1 MTRQRLASE
10 VPPAAVKVTDFAFS
24 AAYRAQADRERMQV
38 AREEMTWSESGEVP
52 DEPVDVLLNFGCN
65 VRQTPHL
72 QREAVA
78 VFEALGVKFVAVAGK
93 RFCCGKPLSSE
104 GLHDAA
110 KDIVSGSVRRMARYQ
125 PKRAVQWCSA
135 CEMQFKDLVQPEI
148 GIAFGSGG
156 IAEFLVGR
164 LDELGDQVPWTNE
177 VKAKAIVHGHL
188 GEHVVR
194 DAHPA
199 IVMQLLD
206 RIPGVESLG
215 LAATPA
221 LDWCDNAGVKMASIG
236 TEEYLAAQAGIRDHL
251 AETGADVLVTLYH
264 SCTREL
270 TKFAAEDLPIRHYI
284 SILAEALG
292 VSMPDRFSEY
302 WRLGEARKV
311 MEASRPN
318 WESWGISEAE
328 ALELAHKYFIP
339 SYGAVAEP
347 ACSCNGACSRTGA
360 DWLSARA
367 TSARLGPLPG

>member
-1 MTRQRLASE
+1 MDIETRESDM
-10 VPPAAVKVTDFAFS
+10 PPAVPKVTDFTFPDV
-24 AAYRAQADRERMQV
+24 YRAQADRERMQI
-38 AREEMTWSESGEVP
+38 AREEMTWSESGAAP

-78 VFEALGVKFVAVAGK
+78 VFAALDVKFAAVAGK
-93 RFCCGKPLSSE
+93 RFCCGKPFSAK
-104 GLHDAA
+104 GLQGVAED
-110 KDIVSGSVRRMARYQ
+110 VVTGSVERMARFR

-148 GIAFGSGG
+148 AIEFGSDG
-156 IAEFLVGR
+156 IAEFLVER
-164 LDELGDQVPWTNE
+164 IDELGDQVPWKTE
-177 VKAKAIVHGHL
+177 VKAKAIVHGHF
-188 GEHVVR
+188 GEHVLR

-206 RIPGVESLG
+206 KVPGVESLG
-215 LAATPA
+215 LATTAA
-221 LDWCDNAGVKMASIG
+221 LDWCDNVGVKMSSIG
-236 TEEYLAAQAGIRDHL
+236 TEEYLAAQSGIRDHL

-270 TKFAAEDLPIRHYI
+270 SKFAAGDVPIRHYI

-302 WRLGEARKV
+302 WRLGDPYKI
-311 MEASRPN
+311 MEAARPN
-318 WESWGISEAE
+318 WQSWGISEAD

-339 SYGAVAEP
+339 SYAVDAPECP
-347 ACSCNGACSRTGA
+347 CNGACSRTGA
-360 DWLSARA
+360 NWLSARA
-367 TSARLGPLPG
+367 IAASD